1 MPEKMLV
8 VASDPEWLAAM
19 QLLLDSP
26 GAAGGQPGLIACADD
41 QAAIDTLKADV
52 AGEIAFAI
60 IYGYH
65 AGATTSLDRA
75 TEGYGARELAI
86 ELRAIKRKLPIL
98 FVAPVR
104 LDLLQ
109 RYAAGIDI
117 VEVIS
122 EESMDAIQAALA
134 RMQKVPVEP
143 QPWAQVDIFIDV
155 ESIRVKVMLANGQ
168 VLADM
173 PVGSDMASW
182 LMDEQEEFGPEWQ
195 LYLHDVNGVREHD
208 DWRRRM
214 RSVGERLHQYLITD
228 PQRTAIENC
237 LERVRT
243 MENIHFRFITDCER
257 FADVPFEALRDR
269 VRDKFVR
276 DMSPLARRIV
286 LRPHQST
293 VAANEFPDV
302 ASVLAGKSG
311 GGVRVLVILSDPKTG
326 VLRVAHH
333 TFHNEEAV
341 SFRRIPD
348 LKAELENISKAWGG
362 KQHST
367 LTACPLS
374 TGEDSARVLEDAVR
388 GGPWHIVHYCGH
400 SIRADD
406 GDVFLVLPGNGPM
419 DLTSVSIE
427 RFAQILREA
436 QVPLLVLSSCEG
448 ASSRSLFRVAQEGVP
463 ATIGFRWEVLSKEAQ
478 TFSERLHGNL
488 ADGKSIGKAYLD
500 AVRALKPDCPAF
512 LSAMLVVQQEA
523 WASADA

>member
-8 VASDPEWLAAM
+8 IASDPQWLAAT

-26 GAAGGQPGLIACADD
+26 DSADGESGLIACADD
-41 QAAIDTLKADV
+41 QAAKDALSADV
-52 AGEIAFAI
+52 AGTIGVAI

-65 AGATTSLDRA
+65 AGASTPLERA

-86 ELRAIKRKLPIL
+86 ELRAIRRRLPIL

-122 EESMDAIQAALA
+122 EESMDAVRAALA
-134 RMQKVPVEP
+134 RMQKVPAEP

-195 LYLHDVNGVREHD
+195 LYLHEGNSVREHD

-286 LRPHQST
+286 LRPQQST
-293 VAANEFPDV
+293 VAANAFPDV
-302 ASVLAGKSG
+302 ASVVAGKG
-311 GGVRVLVILSDPKTG
+311 GDGVKVLVILSDTKTG
-326 VLRVAHH
+326 ILRVAHH
-333 TFHNEEAV
+333 TFHNKDSV
-341 SFRRIPD
+341 SFKRILD
-348 LKAELENISKAWGG
+348 LKDELENISKAWNG
-362 KQHST
+362 KQGSN
-367 LTACPLS
+367 LTARTLS
-374 TGEDSARVLEDAVR
+374 TGQDSVSALEDAV
-388 GGPWHIVHYCGH
+388 GQGPWHIVHYCGH
-400 SIRADD
+400 SVRADD
-406 GDVFLVLPGNGPM
+406 GEVFLVLPGNEPM
-419 DLTSVSIE
+419 ELTGVAIE
-427 RFAQILREA
+427 RFAQILRGA
-436 QVPLLVLSSCEG
+436 KVPLLVLSSCEG

-523 WASADA
+523 WASANE